1 MAHPVA
7 HSLFTVMSSKSESC
21 KFPCKY
27 PSCNQTF
34 DAKKSLS
41 QHCYDY
47 HSALGTVTIQKRRFT
62 SITRQDGLLSCPLPA
77 CTSKVKTR
85 SAFTKHIAAH
95 NSKDEGDPVR
105 TTSATRRTSSSS
117 KRHRDSSP
125 SVPEVP
131 SSNKKRKTEA
141 FSGMPCQAQVN
152 NAKPSSSGSVEMV
165 VSQPTDVVESEESA
179 PFVRYPQLF
188 SLTLLSLQTRPRWS
202 GWSWTVQ

>member
-47 HSALGTVTIQKRRFT
+47 HSALGTVTIQ
-62 SITRQDGLLSCPLPA
+62 
-77 CTSKVKTR
+77 
-85 SAFTKHIAAH
+85 
-95 NSKDEGDPVR
+95 
-105 TTSATRRTSSSS
+105 